1 MSCQYNFPKCNIIK
15 CLQAIEL
22 EMCSF
27 CLTLLRL
34 HSSVNLLQDFVHCR
48 GEGVKYQFYCYAPL
62 FIFVI
67 ALTIIFEECVRLFFF
82 FYSCQCTPQPQ
93 QCRTPATSVTCTTAH
108 SNSWY
113 LTHRVRPGM
122 EPISSWILV
131 GLVTT
136 ETQQELPKTHFCSHL
151 YSETIN
157 RNYKLSILPKSQK

>member
-1 MSCQYNFPKCNIIK
+1 MSCQYNFSKCNIIK

-27 CLTLLRL
+27 CPTLLRL

-82 FYSCQCTPQPQ
+82 FLQLPVY
-93 QCRTPATSVTCTTAH
+93 TTATAMQDPSHICDLHH
-108 SNSWY
+108 SSQQFLIPNPPSEARDG
-113 LTHRVRPGM
+113 THILM
-122 EPISSWILV
+122 DSSWARY
-131 GLVTT
+131 
-136 ETQQELPKTHFCSHL
+136 H
-151 YSETIN
+151 
-157 RNYKLSILPKSQK
+157 